1 MTIEHTSEAGS
12 SYRNELPVDHLGTL
26 VSQWQPLFDKHG
38 VCEETLAGFSSIIK
52 HHFQHYGRQFS
63 WRSEITPYRVV
74 VSEIMLQQ
82 TQTSRVEQKF
92 EKFIERFSGF
102 GQLARAP
109 FSEVLGAWKGLGY
122 NRRARYLHDIA
133 ALVTEQY
140 GGELPDEADVLQRFP
155 GIGSAT
161 AASICVFAF
170 NKAYPFV
177 ETNIRTVYINFFF
190 SKAQKVGDP
199 QILDLV
205 EKTMD
210 HNEPRHWFYALMD
223 YGVML
228 KKTVGN
234 LNRQSAAYTRQSRF
248 EGSDRQVRGRILQAL
263 LDEKTLSITELAS
276 HLGENEERVLVLAG
290 ALIREGLIK
299 QRGELLTLA

>member
-1 MTIEHTSEAGS
+1 MTAAHTSEAGS
-12 SYRNELPVDHLGTL
+12 SYRHELPVDHLGTL
-26 VSQWQPLFDKHG
+26 VSQWQPLFNKHG
-38 VCEETLAGFSSIIK
+38 VCDETLAGFSSIVK
-52 HHFQHYGRQFS
+52 HHFLHYGRQFS

-92 EKFIERFSGF
+92 EMFIERFSGF
-102 GQLARAP
+102 EQLARAP

-122 NRRARYLHDIA
+122 NRRARYLHDIG
-133 ALVTEQY
+133 ALVTGHY
-140 GGELPDEADVLQRFP
+140 GGKLPDEPAALQRFP
-155 GIGSAT
+155 GIGRAT

-177 ETNIRTVYINFFF
+177 ETNIRTVFINFFF
-190 SKAQKVGDP
+190 STASKVGDP
-199 QILDLV
+199 AILDLV

-210 HNEPRHWFYALMD
+210 HTEPRHWFYALMD

-234 LNRQSAAYTRQSRF
+234 LNRKSLHYTRQSRF

-263 LDEKTLSITELAS
+263 LDEKLLSIAGLAS
-276 HLGENEERVLVLAG
+276 HLGEDEERLQLLAG

-299 QRGELLTLA
+299 RRGDLFTLA

>member
-1 MTIEHTSEAGS
+1 MTIEYTSEAGS
-12 SYRNELPVDHLGTL
+12 GYRHELPADHLGKL
-26 VSQWQPLFDKHG
+26 ISQWQPLFEKHG
-38 VCEETLAGFSSIIK
+38 VCDETLAGFSSIIS

-92 EKFIERFSGF
+92 ERFIEQFKGF
-102 GQLARAP
+102 EQLARAP

-122 NRRARYLHDIA
+122 NRRARYLHDIG
-133 ALVTEQY
+133 ALVTERY
-140 GGELPDEADVLQRFP
+140 GGELPDDPDILQRFP
-155 GIGSAT
+155 GIGRAT
-161 AASICVFAF
+161 AASICVFGF

-177 ETNIRTVYINFFF
+177 ETNIRTVYIHFFF
-190 SKAQKVGDP
+190 AKAKKVGDP
-199 QILDLV
+199 AILDLV
-205 EKTMD
+205 AKTMD
-210 HNEPRHWFYALMD
+210 HCEPRRWFYALMD

-234 LNRQSAAYTRQSRF
+234 LNRQSAQYTRQSRF

-263 LDEKTLSITELAS
+263 LDQKALSSAELARQ
-276 HLGENEERVLVLAG
+276 LGEAEERVLALAG
-290 ALIREGLIK
+290 ALVREGLIK
-299 QRGELLTLA
+299 QRGELLRLA

>member
-1 MTIEHTSEAGS
+1 MTIEQSSETGS
-12 SYRNELPVDHLGTL
+12 TYRNEFPVDHLGTL
-26 VSQWQPLFDKHG
+26 ISQWQPLFEKYG
-38 VCEETLAGFSSIIK
+38 VCEETLTGFSSIIK

-92 EKFIERFSGF
+92 ERFIEQFSGF
-102 GQLARAP
+102 EQLARAE

-122 NRRARYLHDIA
+122 NRRARYLHDIG

-140 GGELPDEADVLQRFP
+140 GGELPDEPDVLQRFS
-155 GIGSAT
+155 GIGRAT

-177 ETNIRTVYINFFF
+177 ETNIRTVFIHFFF
-190 SKAQKVGDP
+190 SKAQKIDDP
-199 QILDLV
+199 SILDLV
-205 EKTMD
+205 KKTMD
-210 HNEPRHWFYALMD
+210 QSEPRRWFYGLMD

-234 LNRQSAAYTRQSRF
+234 LNRQSAQYTRQSRF

-263 LDEKTLSITELAS
+263 LDERMLSAGELAS
-276 HLGENEERVLVLAG
+276 RLGEDEERVLALAG

-299 QRGELLTLA
+299 RRDELLTLV

>member
-12 SYRNELPVDHLGTL
+12 TYHELPTDYLGTL
-26 VSQWQPLFDKHG
+26 ISQWQPLFDKHG
-38 VCEETLAGFSSIIK
+38 VCDETLAGFNSIIK

-92 EKFIERFSGF
+92 EKFIERFRGF
-102 GQLARAP
+102 GQLARVP
-109 FSEVLGAWKGLGY
+109 FSEVLGVWKGLGY
-122 NRRARYLHDIA
+122 NRRARYLHNIGVQ
-133 ALVTEQY
+133 VTEQY
-140 GGELPDEADVLQRFP
+140 GGELPDEPEILQQLP

-177 ETNIRTVYINFFF
+177 ETNIRTVYIHFFF
-190 SKAQKVGDP
+190 SKAQKVGDQ

-210 HNEPRHWFYALMD
+210 HNEPRRWFYALMD

-234 LNRQSAAYTRQSRF
+234 LNRQSTTYTRQSRF

-263 LDEKTLSITELAS
+263 LDEKILSITELAS

-299 QRGELLTLA
+299 QRGDLLTLT